1 MNLNNLKIKFI
12 FIVKFFFLTRGGVF
26 RKAYLFQIAGIYIG
40 ALIISLTF
48 SIMTGLEQE
57 IFNKIKDF
65 NYKYMINKNST
76 ELNSYDFA
84 NNKGKKSLVRCE
96 IDNYDFLI
104 NVISY
109 TEFDTFVNDKIKN
122 HLFDDDVIYNDSSI
136 IIGES
141 LSEKYNISIG
151 DTILLSDI
159 VNINVVTGN
168 YISEKFIVANIF
180 KFKFLNFDYENV
192 FINENDNSFLKAE
205 DYNIYFDKDYRNNI
219 DSNQYEIDEM
229 IESGNKYSSL
239 ISSIQFEKK
248 LYVLLGILTI
258 IISSVMMFNN
268 TLMVLLEKRRQ
279 FSLLNN
285 IGIGLNKMLFAILL
299 LNIILSLCLAVFGIL
314 TTFFIEKLNYQFNII
329 DYLFMYSPF
338 DSIPM
343 NLSSNQCITTLLLII
358 ILTAIST
365 ILSIYNIKHR
375 LEEG

>member
-1 MNLNNLKIKFI
+1 MCILMIHNVLK
-12 FIVKFFFLTRGGVF
+12 
-26 RKAYLFQIAGIYIG
+26 YWSY
-40 ALIISLTF
+40 SL
-48 SIMTGLEQE
+48 
-57 IFNKIKDF
+57 
-65 NYKYMINKNST
+65 KN
-76 ELNSYDFA
+76 A
-84 NNKGKKSLVRCE
+84 NNICVGRRKSSIARVLYKRGNGKLVINGTEVLEYFKRESLVMMLNQPFDLVE
-96 IDNYDFLI
+96 FDKKYDFLI

>member
-1 MNLNNLKIKFI
+1 MNLNNFKIKFI

-76 ELNSYDFA
+76 ELNSYGFA

-96 IDNYDFLI
+96 LDNYDFLI

-205 DYNIYFDKDYRNNI
+205 DYNIYFDKYYRNNI
-219 DSNQYEIDEM
+219 DSNQYEIDEV

-285 IGIGLNKMLFAILL
+285 IGVGLNKMLFAILL

-338 DSIPM
+338 DNIPM

>member
-219 DSNQYEIDEM
+219 DSNQYEIDEV

-343 NLSSNQCITTLLLII
+343 NLSSNQCITTLLLIM

>member
-1 MNLNNLKIKFI
+1 MNLNNFKIKFI

-65 NYKYMINKNST
+65 NYKYMIKKNST
-76 ELNSYDFA
+76 ELNSYGFA

-96 IDNYDFLI
+96 LDNYDFLI

-141 LSEKYNISIG
+141 LSKKYNISIG

-219 DSNQYEIDEM
+219 DSNQYEIDEV

-285 IGIGLNKMLFAILL
+285 IGVGLNKMLFAILL

-329 DYLFMYSPF
+329 DYFFMYSPF

-365 ILSIYNIKHR
+365 ILSIYNIKDR

>member
-1 MNLNNLKIKFI
+1 MNLNNFRIKFI
-12 FIVKFFFLTRGGVF
+12 LIVKFFFLTRGGVF
-26 RKAYLFQIAGIYIG
+26 RKTYLFQIAGIYIG

-57 IFNKIKDF
+57 IFNKIKAF
-65 NYKYMINKNST
+65 NYKYMIKGNYARLDSPKFIDN
-76 ELNSYDFA
+76 A
-84 NNKGKKSLVRCE
+84 GKKSLVRCE
-96 IDNYDFLI
+96 LNNYDFLI
-104 NVISY
+104 NVTSY
-109 TEFDTFVNDKIKN
+109 TEFDTFINDKIKN
-122 HLFDDDVIYNDSSI
+122 HLLYDDAIYNDSSI
-136 IIGES
+136 IIGKS

-159 VNINVVTGN
+159 VNINIVTGN

-180 KFKFLNFDYENV
+180 KFKFLNFDYDNV
-192 FINENDNSFLKAE
+192 FINENDNSFLKLE
-205 DYNIYFDKDYRNNI
+205 DDNIYFDKDYRNNI
-219 DSNQYEIDEM
+219 DLNKYGIDEV
-229 IESGNKYSSL
+229 IESSNKYSSL
-239 ISSIQFEKK
+239 IYSIQFEKK

-285 IGIGLNKMLFAILL
+285 IGIGLNKILFAILF
-299 LNIILSLCLAVFGIL
+299 LNIILSLCLTVLGIL
-314 TTFFIEKLNYQFNII
+314 STFFIERLNYQFNII

-343 NLSSNQCITTLLLII
+343 NLSTNQCIMTLLLII
-358 ILTAIST
+358 IITAIST

-375 LEEG
+375 LGKG